1 MNVIVAR
8 CANNGI
14 GISKSL
20 PWRLKTDMKIF
31 KNITIGDYNNSVIMG
46 RKTWESLP
54 KQPLLQRK
62 NLILS
67 SQPKETLMERCDKD
81 HADNIEVFDN
91 IKDIEKHCFLNSY
104 NETWVIGGSEIYNDI
119 LSYSTVKSLLITE
132 IQHEYDVD
140 TYFPQPE
147 KIEKEYDQVWNSMM
161 VNEDDVRFQVKLLW
175 NKKFPL
181 EGKFIKHK
189 IQTINDVIKNS
200 Y

>member
-14 GISKSL
+14 GVSKSL

-31 KNITIGDYNNSVIMG
+31 KNITIGDYTNSVIMG

-67 SQPKETLMERCDKD
+67 SQPKEALMGRCDKD
-81 HADNIEVFDN
+81 HLDKVEVFDS
-91 IKDIEKHCFLNSY
+91 IKDIEKHFILNSY
-104 NETWVIGGSEIYNDI
+104 NETWVIGGSEIYNEVFTT
-119 LSYSTVKSLLITE
+119 STVKSLLITE
-132 IQHEYDVD
+132 IQDKYDVD
-140 TYFPQPE
+140 THFPQSD
-147 KIEKEYDQVWNSMM
+147 KIEKEYDQVWNSMT
-161 VNEDDVRFQVKLLW
+161 VNDEGVRFQVKLLW

>member
-67 SQPKETLMERCDKD
+67 SQPRETLMENCDKD
-81 HADNIEVFDN
+81 YADNVEVFN
-91 IKDIEKHCFLNSY
+91 NF
-104 NETWVIGGSEIYNDI
+104 
-119 LSYSTVKSLLITE
+119 KS
-132 IQHEYDVD
+132 
-140 TYFPQPE
+140 F
-147 KIEKEYDQVWNSMM
+147 
-161 VNEDDVRFQVKLLW
+161 
-175 NKKFPL
+175 
-181 EGKFIKHK
+181 
-189 IQTINDVIKNS
+189 
-200 Y
+200 